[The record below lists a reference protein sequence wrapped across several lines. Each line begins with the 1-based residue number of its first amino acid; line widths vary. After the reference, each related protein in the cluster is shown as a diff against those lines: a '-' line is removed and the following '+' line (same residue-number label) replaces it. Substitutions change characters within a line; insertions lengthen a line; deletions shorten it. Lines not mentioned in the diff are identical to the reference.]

1 MSKSLISVLKSLKM
15 GIWDRLK
22 NELID
27 IIEWTD
33 DSSNT
38 MVWRFPRHQNEIK
51 NGAQLTVR
59 ESQVAVFVN
68 EGQIADVYQPGRV
81 KLETQNM
88 PILTTIKGWKYGF
101 NSPFKVEVYF
111 VNTKNFTDNKWGTKN
126 PIMLRDPE
134 FGPIRLRAFGTYAIK
149 VADAAK
155 FIKEIAG
162 TQAHFT
168 TEEVSEQLR
177 NLIVTRFTD
186 ALGESKIP
194 ILDLAANYDELSKFI
209 TGKISPEFG
218 EYGIELTKFLVENI
232 SLPPEVEAAMDKRSS
247 MGIIGNLN
255 QYAQFQAAN
264 AMEQAAK
271 NGGGNPGMEMG
282 MGFVMAQQM
291 GQMFNQQ
298 NQQNPQSNQQMP
310 PPVPGV
316 AQYFIAVN
324 GQQQGPY
331 TQQVLQQ
338 MVQQGTLTRDTLVW
352 KQGMSSWSK
361 AGDVTEINGLFAAV
375 PPPLPPQ

>member
-1 MSKSLISVLKSLKM
+1 MAL
-15 GIWDRLK
+15 WDRIK

-33 DSSNT
+33 DSANT

-88 PILTTIKGWKYGF
+88 PVLTTIMGWKYGF

-134 FGPIRLRAFGTYAIK
+134 FGPIRIRAFGTYAVK
-149 VADAAK
+149 VVDAGK

-168 TEEVSEQLR
+168 VEEVSEQLR

-186 ALGESKIP
+186 AVGESKIP

-209 TGKISPEFG
+209 SGKINPEFG
-218 EYGIELTKFLVENI
+218 EYGLEVTKFLVENI
-232 SLPPEVEAAMDKRSS
+232 SLPPEVETALDKRSS
-247 MGIIGNLN
+247 MGILGNLN

-271 NGGGNPGMEMG
+271 NPGSDASAGMGMG
-282 MGFVMAQQM
+282 MGFAMANQM
-291 GQMFNQQ
+291 AQMFNQQ
-298 NQQNPQSNQQMP
+298 NQQNQQNP
-310 PPVPGV
+310 PPVPGSTT
-316 AQYFIAVN
+316 QYFVAIN

-331 TQQVLQQ
+331 TRQTLEN
-338 MVQQGTLTRDTLVW
+338 MIKQGTLTRDTLVW
-352 KQGMSSWSK
+352 SQGMTGWVK
-361 AGDVTEINGLFAAV
+361 AGEVADLNSSFGAV
-375 PPPLPPQ
+375 PPPLPPQP

>member
-1 MSKSLISVLKSLKM
+1 M
-15 GIWDRLK
+15 GLWDRIK

-33 DSSNT
+33 DSNNT
-38 MVWRFPRHQNEIK
+38 MVWRFPRFQDEIK

-68 EGQIADVYQPGRV
+68 EGQIADVYKPGRV

-88 PILTTIKGWKYGF
+88 PVLTTLKGWKYGF

-134 FGPIRLRAFGTYAIK
+134 FGPIRLRAFGSYAIK
-149 VADAAK
+149 VIDAGK

-168 TEEVSEQLR
+168 TDEVSEQLR
-177 NLIVTRFTD
+177 NMVVTRFTD
-186 ALGESKIP
+186 AIGESKIP
-194 ILDLAANYDELSKFI
+194 VLDLAANYDELSKFI
-209 TGKISPEFG
+209 SAKINPEFM
-218 EYGIELTKFLVENI
+218 EYGLEVTKFLVENI
-232 SLPPEVEAAMDKRSS
+232 SLPPEVETALDKRSS
-247 MGIIGNLN
+247 MGIIGNLS

-264 AMEQAAK
+264 ALEQAAK
-271 NGGGNPGMEMG
+271 NPGGANSGLEMG
-282 MGFVMAQQM
+282 MGFAMANQM
-291 GQMFNQQ
+291 GKMFDNQNQQ
-298 NQQNPQSNQQMP
+298 NQNP
-310 PPVPGV
+310 PPIPGV
-316 AQYFIAVN
+316 AQYFVAVN

-331 TQQVLQQ
+331 SLQAIQQ
-338 MVQQGTLTRDTLVW
+338 MVQNSSLSRDTLIW
-352 KQGMSSWSK
+352 KQGMGAWTK
-361 AGDVTEINGLFAAV
+361 AGEVAEVNSFFGGV

>member
-1 MSKSLISVLKSLKM
+1 M
-15 GIWDRLK
+15 GIWDRIK

-33 DSSNT
+33 DSTNT

-68 EGQIADVYQPGRV
+68 EGKIADVYQPGRV
-81 KLETQNM
+81 KLSTENM
-88 PILTTIKGWKYGF
+88 PVLTTLMGWKYGF

-134 FGPIRLRAFGTYAIK
+134 FGPIRIRAFGTYAIK
-149 VADAAK
+149 VIDAGK

-168 TEEVSEQLR
+168 TEEVTEQLR

-186 ALGESKIP
+186 AIGESKIP
-194 ILDLAANYDELSKFI
+194 ILDLAANYDELSTFI
-209 TGKISPEFG
+209 TGKINPEFG
-218 EYGIELTKFLVENI
+218 EYGLQVTKFLVENI
-232 SLPPEVEAAMDKRSS
+232 SLPPEVETALDKRSS
-247 MGIIGNLN
+247 MGILGNLQ

-264 AMEQAAK
+264 AMEAAAK
-271 NGGGNPGMEMG
+271 NPGSDAASGMGMG
-282 MGFVMAQQM
+282 MGFAMAQQM

-298 NQQNPQSNQQMP
+298 NQGGAPSQQAP
-310 PPVPGV
+310 PPLPGAV
-316 AQYFIAVN
+316 QFFMAVN
-324 GQQQGPY
+324 GQQQGPF
-331 TQQVLQQ
+331 TLQQ
-338 MVQQGTLTRDTLVW
+338 FQQLIQQGSFTRDTMVW
-352 KQGMSSWSK
+352 KQGMQAWTK
-361 AGDVTEINGLFAAV
+361 AGDVVELSSLFGAA

>member
-1 MSKSLISVLKSLKM
+1 M
-15 GIWDRLK
+15 GLWDRLK

-33 DSSNT
+33 DSTNT
-38 MVWRFPRHQNEIK
+38 MVWRFPRFENEIK

-68 EGQIADVYQPGRV
+68 EGQIADIYKPGRV

-88 PILTTIKGWKYGF
+88 PILTTLKGWKYGF

-126 PIMLRDPE
+126 PIMLRDAE
-134 FGPIRLRAFGTYAIK
+134 FGPVRLRAFGTYAIK
-149 VADAAK
+149 IIDAGK

-168 TEEVSEQLR
+168 TEEVTEQLR
-177 NLIVTRFTD
+177 NLVVTRFTD
-186 ALGESKIP
+186 AIGESKIP
-194 ILDLAANYDELSKFI
+194 ILDLAANYDELSTFI
-209 TGKISPEFG
+209 SKKINPEFG
-218 EYGIELTKFLVENI
+218 EYGLEVTKFLVENI
-232 SLPPEVEAAMDKRSS
+232 SLPPEVETALDKRSS

-264 AMEQAAK
+264 AMEQSAK
-271 NGGGNPGMEMG
+271 NPSGGNAGIEMG
-282 MGFVMAQQM
+282 MGFAMANQM
-291 GQMFNQQ
+291 GQMFNQNQTNQ
-298 NQQNPQSNQQMP
+298 NQNSNAGP
-310 PPVPGV
+310 PPIPGV
-316 AQYFIAVN
+316 AQYFVAVN

-331 TQQVLQQ
+331 SLNVLQQ
-338 MVQQGTLTRDTLVW
+338 MIQQNNVTKDSLIW
-352 KQGMSSWSK
+352 KQGMAAWTK
-361 AGDVTEINGLFAAV
+361 AADVAEVNAFFGAV
-375 PPPLPPQ
+375 PPPLPPL